1 MSHAA
6 PALDL
11 ASRRRVLLVDDDALD
26 RHRTAHSLSHGG
38 YEVVAVATV
47 ATALEQL
54 SGLSYD
60 AVIAETC
67 LGDGTGFDVFH
78 AARERQADLPVVFL
92 GSDSRLPARI
102 GAIRYV
108 CRSADPAPLLAALIE
123 VCGGHRSPDHPVE
136 PPRVTALAS

>member
-1 MSHAA
+1 MSHGSPAPDAA
-6 PALDL
+6 H
-11 ASRRRVLLVDDDALD
+11 RRRVLLVDDDALAQ
-26 RHRTAHSLSHGG
+26 HRTARALSRNG
-38 YEVVAVATV
+38 YEVVTAASV
-47 ATALEQL
+47 ATALERL
-54 SGLSYD
+54 ASGSYD

-67 LGDGTGFDVFH
+67 MSDGTGFDVFH